1 MVKYSKKEYKFLRF
15 EKSKRKG
22 KKYDAILENK
32 ETKRE
37 VRVPFGGIKSDGTPY
52 PQYKDSTGL
61 GLYSKYDT
69 MDKNRRRLYRQR
81 HSKEKPSFREYYSAG
96 LFSWYRLW

>member
-1 MVKYSKKEYKFLRF
+1 MVKYSKREYKFLRF

-37 VRVPFGGIKSDGTPY
+37 VRVPFGAIGY
-52 PQYKDSTGL
+52 EQYKDSTGL
-61 GLYSKYDT
+61 GLYSKDDHG
-69 MDKNRRRLYRQR
+69 DKNRKRLYRQR
-81 HSKEKPSFREYYSAG
+81 HSKEKPSFREYYSPG
-96 LFSWYRLW
+96 LFSWFRLWT